1 MRSGVVHTLT
11 RVSVRFGWSR
21 NAGCNVWNDVG
32 WRVRCVRAPFSQE
45 IAEFFFELAAGK
57 G

>member
-1 MRSGVVHTLT
+1 VRSGVVHTLT